1 MVASPTLMLAGEG
14 YGHPSSSGNKSCGFF
29 VKIAMK
35 VTDSHSATAPGSGAR
50 VGYVRVSTVAQTLE
64 QQKAALETAGVKK
77 TFSDTMSG
85 ACDDRPG
92 LTALLDYVREGDT
105 VVVWKLD
112 RLGRNTLHI
121 LETVKALT
129 DRGVTLI
136 STTDGIDSSTAAGRM
151 MIGVL
156 GSLAEYEREL
166 IKERTALKRAMSL
179 ANGTKFGRRKKVAH
193 PSHIATAKRMKD
205 DGHTARD
212 IAKYLGVSRATLYRY
227 LADEAA

>member
-1 MVASPTLMLAGEG
+1 MQYWLLL
-14 YGHPSSSGNKSCGFF
+14 C
-29 VKIAMK
+29 IMK
-35 VTDSHSATAPGSGAR
+35 ADLDITAPTGGGAR
-50 VGYVRVSTVAQTLE
+50 VGYVRVSTVAQTLD
-64 QQKAALETAGVKK
+64 QQNAALEAAGVTK

-92 LTALLDYVREGDT
+92 LAALLDYVRDGDT

-129 DRGVTLI
+129 ERGVTLI

-193 PSHIATAKRMKD
+193 PSHIATAKRMKA

-212 IAKYLGVSRATLYRY
+212 IAKYLGVSRATFYRY

>member
-1 MVASPTLMLAGEG
+1 LLYT
-14 YGHPSSSGNKSCGFF
+14 F
-29 VKIAMK
+29 VTH
-35 VTDSHSATAPGSGAR
+35 TDTHAAAPHGSGAS
-50 VGYVRVSTVAQTLE
+50 VGYVRVSTVAQTLD
-64 QQKAALETAGVKK
+64 QQNAALAAAGVTK

-85 ACDDRPG
+85 AKDDRPG
-92 LTALLDYVREGDT
+92 LAALMDYVREGDT

-112 RLGRNTLHI
+112 RLGRNTLNI

-166 IKERTALKRAMSL
+166 VKERTALKRAMSQ
-179 ANGTKFGRRKKVAH
+179 ANGTKFGRRKKVAD
-193 PSHIATAKRMKD
+193 PSHIATARRMKG
-205 DGHTARD
+205 DGHPARD
-212 IAKYLGVSRATLYRY
+212 VAKYLGVSRATLYRY

>member
-1 MVASPTLMLAGEG
+1 MKATESHAST
-14 YGHPSSSGNKSCGFF
+14 
-29 VKIAMK
+29 
-35 VTDSHSATAPGSGAR
+35 TPGGGAR
-50 VGYVRVSTVAQTLE
+50 VGYVRVSTIAQTLD
-64 QQKAALETAGVKK
+64 QQNAALEAAGVMK

-85 ACDDRPG
+85 ARDDRPG
-92 LTALLDYVREGDT
+92 LAALRDYVREGDT

-129 DRGVTLI
+129 ERGVTLI

-166 IKERTALKRAMSL
+166 VKERTALKRAMPL
-179 ANGTKFGRRKKVAH
+179 ANGTKFGRRKKV
-193 PSHIATAKRMKD
+193 PDPGHIATARRMKD

-212 IAKYLGVSRATLYRY
+212 IAKYLGVGRATLYRY
-227 LADEAA
+227 LADDAA